1 MSYNNKSPLYL
12 EDLNRIVQTVD
23 CSFLYQKSILITG
36 ATGLIGTFLIDALM
50 HLNITRDAN
59 IRIYAL
65 GRNQQ
70 KAAARLGAYYTN
82 RWFEFIEQDIR
93 QPLPAQLNID
103 YMIHGA
109 SNAHPLA
116 YAQDP
121 VGTLLTNVQGTQHVL
136 DYAIKQNCP
145 VCYLS
150 TVEVYGAS
158 RNENDIFDE
167 DYTGHLPLNH
177 VRSCYPESKR
187 TCEALCQSYINQ
199 YQAQIKI
206 VRLCRI
212 FGPTMIEEDSK
223 ASAQFIK
230 KAIAG
235 ENIVLKSSGLQYYSY
250 CYVADACSAILLVL
264 NKGENGTAYNVSNRE
279 CNIYLRDLARIA
291 ASKIGKKVIFE
302 QPSNLE
308 TTGFSKSLH
317 AILDNTKLLAL
328 GWKPQYE
335 IENAVF
341 RTIDICSE

>member
-1 MSYNNKSPLYL
+1 MSYNQNSPLYI
-12 EDLNRIVQTVD
+12 EDLNQMAQAVD
-23 CSFLYQKSILITG
+23 CSFLSQKKILITG

-50 HLNITRDAN
+50 QLNITKNAN
-59 IRIYAL
+59 IHIYAL
-65 GRNQQ
+65 GRSKQ
-70 KAAARLGAYYTN
+70 KATGRLGTYYTN

-93 QPLPAQLNID
+93 QPLPAELNVD
-103 YMIHGA
+103 YIIHGA
-109 SNAHPLA
+109 SNAHPIA
-116 YAQDP
+116 YAKDP
-121 VGTLLTNVQGTQHVL
+121 VGTLLTNVLGTQHVL

-150 TVEVYGAS
+150 TVEIYGTS
-158 RNENDIFDE
+158 RTEHDIFDE

-199 YQAQIKI
+199 YQAQVKI

-230 KAIAG
+230 KAISG
-235 ENIVLKSSGLQYYSY
+235 ENIVLKSNGLQYYSY

-264 NKGENGTAYNVSNRE
+264 NKGKNGTAYNVSNRE

-291 ASKIGKKVIFE
+291 ASKIGKEVVFE
-302 QPSNLE
+302 QPSDAE
-308 TTGFSKSLH
+308 SMGYSKSIH

-328 GWKPQYE
+328 GWKPLYK

-341 RTIDICSE
+341 RTIEICSP